1 LSAEKLLSDYRA
13 SKMLSPEE
21 SAQVAAIKKAL
32 SSGEVPQVAPELLAK
47 AEALK
52 VLKPEQLKVFRDR
65 EKAQFLDHLNTIP
78 QMSFGTPSLANL
90 QHIPG
95 KEMKVDNGLTSRVAQ
110 ELVGTPML
118 GPGAVHQGY
127 SASLITMGEG
137 VMLRAYDDPA
147 RGAGKNIGM
156 GYNLNANKGTV
167 DADLKAAGVEPQLIP
182 LIKSGERELTPDQ
195 AKRLLLVSM
204 PRYEKQVQQV
214 AEGTAPGLW
223 GRMTPAQKAVM
234 VDIAWQ
240 VGDPAKFKKA
250 WAALA
255 ANDSKTFADETKVF
269 YTDRSGERKEDT
281 RRGNLRA
288 AMLAGVSFWDQSV
301 MAFGKLPSNKLQA
314 VGLNAQ

>member
-1 LSAEKLLSDYRA
+1 
-13 SKMLSPEE
+13 
-21 SAQVAAIKKAL
+21 
-32 SSGEVPQVAPELLAK
+32 
-47 AEALK
+47 
-52 VLKPEQLKVFRDR
+52 
-65 EKAQFLDHLNTIP
+65 
-78 QMSFGTPSLANL
+78 
-90 QHIPG
+90 
-95 KEMKVDNGLTSRVAQ
+95 
-110 ELVGTPML
+110 
-118 GPGAVHQGY
+118 
-127 SASLITMGEG
+127 
-137 VMLRAYDDPA
+137 
-147 RGAGKNIGM
+147 M

-214 AEGTAPGLW
+214 ADGTAPGLW

-240 VGDPAKFKKA
+240 VGDPSKFKKA

-255 ANDSKTFADETKVF
+255 ANDSKTFAEETKVF

-301 MAFGKLPSNKLQA
+301 MQFGKLPSNKMQA